1 MFFCVSCK
9 INFYEC
15 QSLMVEKYRRFLFLS
30 VSLNVLFKFHISG
43 NDWFLSKSD
52 MYGDPAEP
60 LENPDAT
67 LMELLVNDGDIL
79 ILKPGTLVKKVT
91 EFL

>member
-1 MFFCVSCK
+1 
-9 INFYEC
+9 
-15 QSLMVEKYRRFLFLS
+15 
-30 VSLNVLFKFHISG
+30 
-43 NDWFLSKSD
+43 